1 MNPFI
6 DNQTLV
12 PGIMEAVRDQIL
24 RGELPVGQRL
34 RQAALAQ
41 SLRVSPVPLRE
52 ALRGLE
58 SEGLITFLP
67 FKGAIV
73 TPVTIQEVVETQELT
88 MALELA
94 LVPLTLPRLS
104 RDDFRLLRALSEE
117 LDQGNRGPETVIE
130 FYRVLFQ
137 PAGRPQMLR
146 IIESMIWRTVR
157 FFPIMQSIRSKF
169 REATPTREEMIRA
182 FEAGDLEEA
191 KQVLHAFHQV
201 RVDALVAA
209 MGVQLQRP
217 VPPDRPPRSSR
228 AGWSGD
234 HHNPIQRSAT

>member
-12 PGIMEAVRDQIL
+12 PGIMEAVRSQIL
-24 RGELPVGQRL
+24 SGELPAGQRL
-34 RQAALAQ
+34 RQADLAQ

-58 SEGLITFLP
+58 AEGLITFLP

-73 TPVTIQEVVETQELT
+73 TPVTIEEIEEIQELM
-88 MALELA
+88 MALEL
-94 LVPLTLPRLS
+94 TLLPIAMPRLS
-104 RDDFRLLRALSEE
+104 KDDFRLLRALSEE
-117 LDQGNRGPETVIE
+117 LDQGSRSPETVIE

-157 FFPIMQSIRSKF
+157 FFPIMQSIRSGF
-169 REATPTREEMIRA
+169 RKVAPTREAMVQAI
-182 FEAGDLEEA
+182 EAGDPEA
-191 KQVLHAFHQV
+191 AKRVFHAFHQV

-209 MGVQLQRP
+209 MR
-217 VPPDRPPRSSR
+217 D
-228 AGWSGD
+228 AG
-234 HHNPIQRSAT
+234 

>member
-12 PGIMEAVRDQIL
+12 PGIMEAVRGQIL
-24 RGELPVGQRL
+24 RGELPAGQRL
-34 RQAALAQ
+34 RQAELAQ

-58 SEGLITFLP
+58 AEGLITFLP

-73 TPVTIQEVVETQELT
+73 TPVAIGEIQEIQELT

-94 LVPLTLPRLS
+94 LVPLVLQRLS
-104 RDDFRLLRALSEE
+104 KDDVRLLRALSKE
-117 LDQGNRGPETVIE
+117 LDQGSRSPETVIE

-157 FFPIMQSIRSKF
+157 FFPIMQAIRADF
-169 REATPTREEMIRA
+169 RRVAPTREAMIEA
-182 FEAGDLEEA
+182 FEAGDPVEA
-191 KQVLHAFHQV
+191 KRVLHAFHQV

-209 MGVQLQRP
+209 MRET
-217 VPPDRPPRSSR
+217 R
-228 AGWSGD
+228 
-234 HHNPIQRSAT
+234 

>member
-1 MNPFI
+1 MSAFM

-12 PGIMEAVRDQIL
+12 PGIMEAVRSQIL
-24 RGELPVGQRL
+24 RGELPAGQRL
-34 RQAALAQ
+34 RQADLAQ

-58 SEGLITFLP
+58 GEGLITFLP

-73 TPVTIQEVVETQELT
+73 TPVTIEEIQEIQELT

-94 LVPLTLPRLS
+94 LVPLVLPRLS
-104 RDDFRLLRALSEE
+104 KDDLRLLRALSDE
-117 LDQGNRGPETVIE
+117 LDQGSRSPETVIE

-137 PAGRPQMLR
+137 PAARPQILR

-157 FFPIMQSIRSKF
+157 FFPIMQSIRSGF
-169 REATPTREEMIRA
+169 RKVAPTREAMVQAI
-182 FEAGDLEEA
+182 EAGDPEA
-191 KQVLHAFHQV
+191 AKRVFHAFHQV

-209 MGVQLQRP
+209 MR
-217 VPPDRPPRSSR
+217 D
-228 AGWSGD
+228 AG
-234 HHNPIQRSAT
+234 

>member
-24 RGELPVGQRL
+24 RGELPAGQRI
-34 RQAALAQ
+34 RQADLAL

-58 SEGLITFLP
+58 AEGLITFLP

-73 TPVTIQEVVETQELT
+73 TPVTIEEIEETQELA
-88 MALELA
+88 MALEL
-94 LVPLTLPRLS
+94 TLLPIAMRRLS
-104 RDDFRLLRALSEE
+104 KDDFRLLRALSEE
-117 LDQGNRGPETVIE
+117 LDQGSRSPETVIE

-157 FFPIMQSIRSKF
+157 FFPIMQSIRTEF
-169 REATPTREEMIRA
+169 RKVAPTREAMVQAI
-182 FEAGDLEEA
+182 EAGDPEEA
-191 KQVLHAFHQV
+191 KRVFHIFHQV

-209 MGVQLQRP
+209 MR
-217 VPPDRPPRSSR
+217 D
-228 AGWSGD
+228 AG
-234 HHNPIQRSAT
+234 

>member
-6 DNQTLV
+6 DNRTLI
-12 PGIMEAVRDQIL
+12 PGIMEAVRGQIL
-24 RGELPVGQRL
+24 RGELQAGQRL
-34 RQAALAQ
+34 RQADLAQ

-58 SEGLITFLP
+58 AEGLITFLP

-73 TPVTIQEVVETQELT
+73 TPVTIEEIQEAQELT

-94 LVPLTLPRLS
+94 LVPLALPRLS
-104 RDDFRLLRALSEE
+104 KEDFRLLRALSEE
-117 LDQGNRGPETVIE
+117 LDRGNRSPETVIE

-146 IIESMIWRTVR
+146 IIENMIWRTVR
-157 FFPIMQSIRSKF
+157 FFPIMQSIRAEF
-169 REATPTREEMIRA
+169 RKVAPTREEMIQA
-182 FEAGDLEEA
+182 FEAGDPEEA
-191 KQVLHAFHQV
+191 KRVLFVFHQV

-209 MGVQLQRP
+209 LREA
-217 VPPDRPPRSSR
+217 R
-228 AGWSGD
+228 
-234 HHNPIQRSAT
+234 

>member
-1 MNPFI
+1 MSAFM

-12 PGIMEAVRDQIL
+12 PGIMEAVRSQIL
-24 RGELPVGQRL
+24 RGELPAGQRL
-34 RQAALAQ
+34 RQADLAQ

-58 SEGLITFLP
+58 GEGLITFLP

-73 TPVTIQEVVETQELT
+73 TPVTIEEIQEIQELT

-94 LVPLTLPRLS
+94 LVPLVLPRLS
-104 RDDFRLLRALSEE
+104 KDDLRLLRALSDE
-117 LDQGNRGPETVIE
+117 LDQGSRSPETVIE

-137 PAGRPQMLR
+137 PAARPQILR

-157 FFPIMQSIRSKF
+157 FFPIMQSIRMDV
-169 REATPTREEMIRA
+169 RRVAPTREAMISA
-182 FEAGDLEEA
+182 FEAGDPEEA
-191 KQVLHAFHQV
+191 KRVLHAFHQV

-209 MGVQLQRP
+209 LRE
-217 VPPDRPPRSSR
+217 
-228 AGWSGD
+228 AG
-234 HHNPIQRSAT
+234 

>member
-12 PGIMEAVRDQIL
+12 PGIMEAVRSQIL
-24 RGELPVGQRL
+24 RGELLAGQRL
-34 RQAALAQ
+34 RQADLAQ

-58 SEGLITFLP
+58 AEGLITFLP

-73 TPVTIQEVVETQELT
+73 TPVTVEEIQEAQELM

-94 LVPLTLPRLS
+94 LVPLALPRLS
-104 RDDFRLLRALSEE
+104 KDDFRLLRALGGE
-117 LDQGNRGPETVIE
+117 LDQGNRSPETVIE

-137 PAGRPQMLR
+137 PAGRTQMLR

-157 FFPIMQSIRSKF
+157 FFPIMQSIRAEF
-169 REATPTREEMIRA
+169 RKVAPTREEMIQA
-182 FEAGDLEEA
+182 FEAGDPEEA
-191 KQVLHAFHQV
+191 KRVLHAFHQV
-201 RVDALVAA
+201 RVDALLAA
-209 MGVQLQRP
+209 MREA
-217 VPPDRPPRSSR
+217 R
-228 AGWSGD
+228 
-234 HHNPIQRSAT
+234 

>member
-1 MNPFI
+1 MSAFM

-12 PGIMEAVRDQIL
+12 PGIMEAVRGQIL
-24 RGELPVGQRL
+24 RGELPAGQRL
-34 RQAALAQ
+34 RQADLAQ

-58 SEGLITFLP
+58 GEGLITFLP

-73 TPVTIQEVVETQELT
+73 TPVTIEEIQEIQELT

-94 LVPLTLPRLS
+94 LVPLALPRLS
-104 RDDFRLLRALSEE
+104 KDDLRLLRALSDE
-117 LDQGNRGPETVIE
+117 LDQGSRSPETVIE

-137 PAGRPQMLR
+137 PAARPQILR

-157 FFPIMQSIRSKF
+157 FFPIMQSIRMDF
-169 REATPTREEMIRA
+169 RRVAPTREAMISA
-182 FEAGDLEEA
+182 FEAGDPEEA
-191 KQVLHAFHQV
+191 KRVLHAFHQV

-209 MGVQLQRP
+209 MREGR
-217 VPPDRPPRSSR
+217 
-228 AGWSGD
+228 
-234 HHNPIQRSAT
+234 

>member
-1 MNPFI
+1 VNPFI

-12 PGIMEAVRDQIL
+12 PGIMEAVRGQIL
-24 RGELPVGQRL
+24 RGELPAGQRL
-34 RQAALAQ
+34 RQAELAQ

-58 SEGLITFLP
+58 AEGLITFLP

-73 TPVTIQEVVETQELT
+73 TPVAIGEIQEIQELT

-94 LVPLTLPRLS
+94 LVPLVLQRLS
-104 RDDFRLLRALSEE
+104 KDDVRLLRALSKE
-117 LDQGNRGPETVIE
+117 LDQGSRSPETVIE

-157 FFPIMQSIRSKF
+157 FFPIMQAIRADF
-169 REATPTREEMIRA
+169 RRVAPTREAMIEA
-182 FEAGDLEEA
+182 FEAGDPVEA
-191 KQVLHAFHQV
+191 KRVLHAFHQV

-209 MGVQLQRP
+209 MRET
-217 VPPDRPPRSSR
+217 R
-228 AGWSGD
+228 
-234 HHNPIQRSAT
+234 

>member
-1 MNPFI
+1 VVAVNPFI

-12 PGIMEAVRDQIL
+12 PGIMEAVRGQIL
-24 RGELPVGQRL
+24 RGELPAGQRL
-34 RQAALAQ
+34 RQAELAQ

-58 SEGLITFLP
+58 AEGLITFLP

-73 TPVTIQEVVETQELT
+73 TPVAIGEIQEIQELT

-94 LVPLTLPRLS
+94 LVPLVLQRLS
-104 RDDFRLLRALSEE
+104 KDDVRLLRALSKE
-117 LDQGNRGPETVIE
+117 LDQGSRSPETVIE

-157 FFPIMQSIRSKF
+157 FFPIMQAIRADF
-169 REATPTREEMIRA
+169 RRVAPTREAMIEA
-182 FEAGDLEEA
+182 FEAGDPVEA
-191 KQVLHAFHQV
+191 KRVLHAFHQV

-209 MGVQLQRP
+209 MRET
-217 VPPDRPPRSSR
+217 R
-228 AGWSGD
+228 
-234 HHNPIQRSAT
+234 